1 MLYSLTDRYHSM
13 LQDTID
19 FALSWSQSPEK
30 IEVLF
35 YNHEAEF
42 ASKWAERVDKLD
54 TTRIYI
60 QSRQYAEAAKLLD
73 LLERSTSLKRWV
85 MKHLNSDS
93 WLNKDFTWWYLLGMT
108 GVVAWVGVK
117 AWGQYRFKHDS
128 QV

>member
-1 MLYSLTDRYHSM
+1 M

-19 FALSWSQSPEK
+19 FAMSWSQSPEK
-30 IEVLF
+30 IAVLF

-85 MKHLNSDS
+85 MKHLNSDL
-93 WLNKDFTWWYLLGMT
+93 WLNKDFTWGYLLGMT

-117 AWGQYRFKHDS
+117 AWGQYRFKHAS